1 MTMENIIKIDE
12 ILGRQ
17 FNGERLSYA
26 RKYRGL
32 SVTELADKVGVQ
44 RQTVSMYEN
53 NKLTNPEYDKIKK
66 FSEILNFP
74 TRFFMEKSN
83 VEFEK
88 SATYFRSLMTTNKI
102 YKAEQEVKIEFISII
117 YEFLSEYLDFQPL
130 NLPDI
135 DIGTSPEEAAAILRE
150 HWNLGNRPIDNLI
163 YLAESNGLIVAGFN
177 SNSNAVDAFSHKI
190 SSDLTDTYLIGY
202 SKNKSS
208 ATRIHFDI
216 AHELG
221 HILLHNWKEDLEC
234 LDKTEFD
241 YMEKQAHKFA
251 AAFLLPADTFIPDVL
266 GYEGQLSHYIE
277 LKKKWKVSIAA
288 MIIRAKDL
296 GLISPEVYQKMMRNM
311 QKLGIRKVEPLDD
324 ILTTAKPSLLKQ
336 AVVALFEDG
345 AFTPKEFIDELSSA
359 YGLTL
364 NPELIEELLNLPAG
378 MMQVKNDLKVSI
390 QLKDRR

>member
-1 MTMENIIKIDE
+1 MIMENIIKIDE

-83 VEFEK
+83 VKFEK
-88 SATYFRSLMTTNKI
+88 SATYFRSLMTTNKL
-102 YKAEQEVKIEFISII
+102 YRTEQEVKIELISII
-117 YEFLSEYLDFQPL
+117 YEFLSGYLNFQPL

-135 DIGTSPEEAAAILRE
+135 DIEASPEEAATILRE

-177 SNSNAVDAFSHKI
+177 SNSDAVDAFSHKI
-190 SSDLTDTYLIGY
+190 ASDLTDTYLIGY

-241 YMEKQAHKFA
+241 SMEKQAHKFA
-251 AAFLLPADTFIPDVL
+251 AAFLLPAETFIPDVL

-277 LKKKWKVSIAA
+277 LKKKWKVSISA

-364 NPELIEELLNLPAG
+364 NPELIEELLNLPTG
-378 MMQVKNDLKVSI
+378 MMQMKNDLKVSI

>member
-1 MTMENIIKIDE
+1 M
-12 ILGRQ
+12 
-17 FNGERLSYA
+17 
-26 RKYRGL
+26 
-32 SVTELADKVGVQ
+32 
-44 RQTVSMYEN
+44 
-53 NKLTNPEYDKIKK
+53 
-66 FSEILNFP
+66 
-74 TRFFMEKSN
+74 
-83 VEFEK
+83 
-88 SATYFRSLMTTNKI
+88 
-102 YKAEQEVKIEFISII
+102 
-117 YEFLSEYLDFQPL
+117 
-130 NLPDI
+130 
-135 DIGTSPEEAAAILRE
+135 
-150 HWNLGNRPIDNLI
+150 
-163 YLAESNGLIVAGFN
+163 AGFN
-177 SNSNAVDAFSHKI
+177 SNSDAVDAFSHKI

-364 NPELIEELLNLPAG
+364 NPELIEELLNLPTG
-378 MMQVKNDLKVSI
+378 MMQMKNDLKVSI